1 MKQYKEEFVWN
12 DFINKL
18 KNNKEKINIKDNNKM
33 IIDSSDDENNKI
45 YIHKNNSLYIDNNMI
60 IDD

>member
-45 YIHKNNSLYIDNNMI
+45 YIHKNNSLYINNNMI